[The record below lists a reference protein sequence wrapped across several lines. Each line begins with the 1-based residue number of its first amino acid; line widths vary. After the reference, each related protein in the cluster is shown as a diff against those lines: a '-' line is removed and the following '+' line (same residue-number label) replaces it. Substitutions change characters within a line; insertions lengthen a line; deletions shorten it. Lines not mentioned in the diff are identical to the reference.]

1 MTASTSSAT
10 RSARLGLCATPEQE
24 AVLRRAADVA
34 HKSLTDFSPV
44 PAAGAAAASLEATR
58 TVWRQRRRA
67 VTIRC
72 YRKASRTVRFCKEI
86 TMSTLMKAA
95 IFIGPGRIE
104 LADKPIPDVGPNDA
118 LVRITT
124 TTICGTDVHI
134 LKGEYPV
141 AKGLTIGHE
150 PVGVIEKL
158 GSAVQGY
165 TEGQRVIAGAICPNF
180 NSYAAQ
186 DGAPSQ
192 DGSYLVASGRCG
204 CHGYKATAGWRFGN
218 LIDGTQAEYVL
229 VPDAQ
234 ANLAPIPD
242 GLSDEQVLMCP
253 DIMSTGFKGAE
264 NANIRIGDTVVVF
277 AQGPIGLCATAGARL
292 LGATT
297 IIAVDGNDHRL
308 GISRKM
314 GADVTLNFKNCD
326 VVDEVMKLTG
336 GRGADSAIEALGT
349 QATFESALRVLKPG
363 GTLSSLGVYS
373 SDLTIPLSAFAAG
386 LGDHRINTALC
397 PGGKERMRR
406 LMNVVESSRV
416 DLGVLVTH
424 HYNLEDIVAAYD
436 LFAHQRDGVLKVAI
450 KPG

>member
-1 MTASTSSAT
+1 M
-10 RSARLGLCATPEQE
+10 
-24 AVLRRAADVA
+24 
-34 HKSLTDFSPV
+34 
-44 PAAGAAAASLEATR
+44 PAM
-58 TVWRQRRRA
+58 
-67 VTIRC
+67 I
-72 YRKASRTVRFCKEI
+72 
-86 TMSTLMKAA
+86 KAA
-95 IFIGPGRIE
+95 VFVEPGRIE
-104 LADKPIPDVGPNDA
+104 LADKPMPQVGANDA

-141 AKGLTIGHE
+141 AKGLTVGHE
-150 PVGVIEKL
+150 PVGVIDKL

-165 TEGQRVIAGAICPNF
+165 SEGQRVIAGAICPNF

-186 DGAPSQ
+186 DGVPSQ

-253 DIMSTGFKGAE
+253 DIMSTGFAGAE

-292 LGATT
+292 MGATT
-297 IIAVDGNDHRL
+297 IITVDGNDHRL
-308 GISRKM
+308 GISKQL
-314 GADVTLNFKNCD
+314 GADVTLNYTQCD
-326 VVDEVMKLTG
+326 VVDEVMKLTN
-336 GRGADSAIEALGT
+336 GRGADASIEALGT
-349 QATFESALRVLKPG
+349 QSTFESALRVLKPG

-373 SDLTIPLSAFAAG
+373 SDLTIPVDAFAAG

-406 LMNVVESSRV
+406 LMNVLEAGRF
-416 DLGVLVTH
+416 DLGLMVTH
-424 HYNLEDIVAAYD
+424 EYKLDDIVAAYE
-436 LFAHQRDGVLKVAI
+436 LFSHQRDGVLKIAI
-450 KPG
+450 KPH

>member
-1 MTASTSSAT
+1 MTA
-10 RSARLGLCATPEQE
+10 
-24 AVLRRAADVA
+24 
-34 HKSLTDFSPV
+34 
-44 PAAGAAAASLEATR
+44 
-58 TVWRQRRRA
+58 
-67 VTIRC
+67 
-72 YRKASRTVRFCKEI
+72 
-86 TMSTLMKAA
+86 MMKAA
-95 IFIGPGRIE
+95 IFVEPNRIE
-104 LADKPIPDVGPNDA
+104 IADKPIPDVGPNDA
-118 LVRITT
+118 LMRVTT

-141 AKGLTIGHE
+141 AKGLTVGHE

-165 TEGQRVIAGAICPNF
+165 REGQRVIAGAICPNF

-186 DGAPSQ
+186 DGIASQ
-192 DGSYLVASGRCG
+192 DGSYLVASDRCG

-229 VPDAQ
+229 VPDAEG
-234 ANLAPIPD
+234 NLAPIPD

-264 NANIRIGDTVVVF
+264 NANIKIGDTVVVF

-297 IIAVDGNDHRL
+297 IIGVDGNDHRL
-308 GISRKM
+308 EIARAM
-314 GADVTLNFKNCD
+314 GADITLNYKNCD
-326 VVDEVMKLTG
+326 VVAEVMKLTG
-336 GRGADSAIEALGT
+336 GKGADSAIEALGT
-349 QATFESALRVLKPG
+349 QSTFESAMRVLKPG

-373 SDLTIPLSAFAAG
+373 GDLTIPLSAFSAG

-406 LMNVVESSRV
+406 LMNVVASGRV
-416 DLGVLVTH
+416 DLGVMVTH
-424 HYNLEDIVAAYD
+424 QYKLDDIVAAYE
-436 LFAHQRDGVLKVAI
+436 LFANQRDGVLKIAI
-450 KPG
+450 KPH

>member
-1 MTASTSSAT
+1 M
-10 RSARLGLCATPEQE
+10 P
-24 AVLRRAADVA
+24 
-34 HKSLTDFSPV
+34 
-44 PAAGAAAASLEATR
+44 
-58 TVWRQRRRA
+58 
-67 VTIRC
+67 
-72 YRKASRTVRFCKEI
+72 
-86 TMSTLMKAA
+86 TMMKAA
-95 IFIGPGRIE
+95 VFVEPGRIE

-141 AKGLTIGHE
+141 AKGLTVGHE

-158 GSAVQGY
+158 GSAVVGY

-186 DGAPSQ
+186 DGVPSQ
-192 DGSYLVASGRCG
+192 DGSYLAASGRCG

-242 GLSDEQVLMCP
+242 GLTDEQVLMCP

-297 IIAVDGNDHRL
+297 IIAVDSNEHRL
-308 GISRKM
+308 GIARQL
-314 GADVTLNFKNCD
+314 GADVTLNFKQCD

-336 GRGADSAIEALGT
+336 GKGADSSIEALGL
-349 QATFESALRVLKPG
+349 QSTFESALRVLKPG

-373 SDLTIPLSAFAAG
+373 EDLTIPMSAFAAG
-386 LGDHRINTALC
+386 LGDHQIRTALC

-406 LMNVVESSRV
+406 LMNVLAANRL
-416 DLGVLVTH
+416 DLGLLVTH
-424 HYNLEDIVAAYD
+424 QYQLDNIVAAYD
-436 LFAHQRDGVLKVAI
+436 LFSHQRDGVLKVAI
-450 KPG
+450 KP